1 MRKHYLCDLE
11 NICQRWSLLLPE
23 IKRGDRVTL
32 FFTKKMNSMK
42 LDALGPVSS
51 LDILFNFIQCECGR
65 ANALDFQLVAELGRL
80 SLSETDTEFVIV
92 SGDQGFCSVLD
103 FMRQRGVQVS
113 CLNPQPVAL
122 VVDETPKES
131 LELVTESDGVRA
143 CYVKKLRA
151 FELDSATTDFLA
163 DAFMA
168 TMCAPANRRK
178 LDCRNYIRAKY
189 GAKDGEELYI
199 KVKTLVHS
207 IAKDGPFSLVNSKKG
222 RLQLSDSNLKTVL
235 QSIGMSSGS
244 KDVEQLT
251 EIIKKSRK
259 ASNSAQS
266 LADRLKKHYGKDKAP
281 KMYEA
286 LVKFL

>member
-1 MRKHYLCDLE
+1 
-11 NICQRWSLLLPE
+11 
-23 IKRGDRVTL
+23 
-32 FFTKKMNSMK
+32 MNTMK

-51 LDILFNFIQCECGR
+51 LDILFNFVQCECGR

-80 SLSETDTEFVIV
+80 SLVETDTEFVIV

-103 FMRQRGVQVS
+103 FMEQRGVQVS
-113 CLNPQPVAL
+113 CLNPQPLAL
-122 VVDETPKES
+122 VVNETPKES
-131 LELVTESDGVRA
+131 LEPVMESDGVRA
-143 CYVKKLRA
+143 CYVKKLKV
-151 FELDSATTDFLA
+151 FELDSVTTDFLA

-199 KVKTLVHS
+199 KIKPLVHS
-207 IAKDGPFSLVNSKKG
+207 IAKDGPFPLVNSKKG
-222 RLQLSDSNLKTVL
+222 RLQLSNSNLKTVL
-235 QSIGMSSGS
+235 QSIGMSSGTIGMSSGS
-244 KDVEQLT
+244 KDVERLM
-251 EIIKKSRK
+251 EIIRKSRK
-259 ASNSAQS
+259 ATNSSQS
-266 LADRLKKHYGKDKAP
+266 LADRLKKHYGKDKGP

>member
-1 MRKHYLCDLE
+1 MCDLE
-11 NICQRWSLLLPE
+11 NICQRWSFLLPD

-32 FFTKKMNSMK
+32 FFTKKMNIMK

-51 LDILFNFIQCECGR
+51 LDTLFNFVQCECGR

-80 SLSETDTEFVIV
+80 SLVETDTEFVIV
-92 SGDQGFCSVLD
+92 SGDQGFCSVID
-103 FMRQRGVQVS
+103 YMRQRGVHVS

-122 VVDETPKES
+122 VVNETPKES
-131 LELVTESDGVRA
+131 LEPVMESDGVRA
-143 CYVKKLRA
+143 CYVKKLKV
-151 FELDSATTDFLA
+151 FELDSVTTDFLA

-199 KVKTLVHS
+199 KIKPLVHS
-207 IAKDGPFSLVNSKKG
+207 IAKDGPFPLVNSKKG
-222 RLQLSDSNLKTVL
+222 RLQLSNSNLKTVL

-244 KDVEQLT
+244 KDVERLM
-251 EIIKKSRK
+251 EIIRKSRK
-259 ASNSAQS
+259 VTNSSQS
-266 LADRLKKHYGKDKAP
+266 LADRLKKHYGKDKEP